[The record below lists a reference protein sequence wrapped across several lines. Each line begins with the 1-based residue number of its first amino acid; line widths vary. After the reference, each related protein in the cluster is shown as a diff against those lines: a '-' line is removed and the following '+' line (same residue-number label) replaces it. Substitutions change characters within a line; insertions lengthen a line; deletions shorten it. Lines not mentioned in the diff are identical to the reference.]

1 MTMTPQTQIPD
12 PDLRSLLNA
21 HRREI
26 FGSLNCH
33 QLGEIVSFD
42 PALQTATVKIAT
54 NKQVV
59 DYKKNPPA
67 YVYLPYPLLTDCPV
81 YFAGGGPKGALTFP
95 VAPGD
100 QCLVLFN
107 DRDIDNWFAG
117 GANTP
122 PNSSRQHDLSDGL
135 VLVGFRNK
143 AGALPSVD
151 ADHASLTYKGGA
163 LLVGDKLALSG
174 DLSTLRAVLEKV
186 VDALTALNAKTGPSA
201 GTQIAAVTTEIN
213 NLLEP

>member
-1 MTMTPQTQIPD
+1 MNPQTQIPD

-26 FGSLNCH
+26 FSSLNCH
-33 QLGEIVSFD
+33 QLAEIVKFD
-42 PALQTATVKIAT
+42 PDAQTATVKIAM

-59 DYKKNPPA
+59 DYTKNPPA
-67 YVYLPYPLLTDCPV
+67 YIYLPYPLLTDCPV
-81 YFAGGGPKGALTFP
+81 FFAGGGDKGALTFP
-95 VAPGD
+95 VVPGD
-100 QCLVLFN
+100 SCLVLFN
-107 DRDIDNWFAG
+107 DRDIDNWFTG

-143 AGALPSVD
+143 AGAIQDFDQDNAKLSFQ
-151 ADHASLTYKGGA
+151 GGA
-163 LLVGDKLALSG
+163 LKIADKVALDG
-174 DLSTLRAVLEKV
+174 DLSTLRDVLEKV

-201 GTQIAAVTTEIN
+201 AAQIALVTTEIDK
-213 NLLEP
+213 LLQ